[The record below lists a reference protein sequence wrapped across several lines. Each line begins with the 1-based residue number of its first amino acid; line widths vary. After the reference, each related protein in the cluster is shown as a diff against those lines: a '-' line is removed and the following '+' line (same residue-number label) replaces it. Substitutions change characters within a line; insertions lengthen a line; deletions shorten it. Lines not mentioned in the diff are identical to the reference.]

1 MFNNE
6 IEFEINLNEKKN
18 LEKKTK
24 EKQNKRKNSKGRYNL
39 QNKIKLIKPNINLND
54 NISATNRKRIRK
66 IEKVE
71 DFEKIEKK
79 KKITSIRQMMER
91 INLDSKYD
99 YSQLKYSEIEKRKL
113 RIFGDMSS
121 SEISKNL
128 FKSYFPCIIP
138 PYYTNQIKNQI
149 IINQIDKITKKLKS
163 IRKLNNNEIS
173 KIENKKY
180 EKLKI
185 KKSHKINNN
194 NNFIHTNNNN
204 KNIISNSIREFI
216 EKNCEYI
223 NESDNDELIKKEQ
236 INEYENENN
245 NENNSRNTYQEEERS
260 VSEEAYNGDIEN
272 NSFDDG
278 ENYYDYIPNDDKMDS
293 REYDYINYKK
303 QYRDN

>member
-6 IEFEINLNEKKN
+6 IEFELNLNEKKKS
-18 LEKKTK
+18 EKKTK
-24 EKQNKRKNSKGRYNL
+24 EKENKSKNSKGRYNL

-54 NISATNRKRIRK
+54 NISSTNRKRIRNIK
-66 IEKVE
+66 KVE
-71 DFEKIEKK
+71 DFEKKEKK

-99 YSQLKYSEIEKRKL
+99 YSKLKYNDIEKRKSS
-113 RIFGDMSS
+113 IFGDMSA

-128 FKSYFPCIIP
+128 FNNYFPCIIP

-149 IINQIDKITKKLKS
+149 ISNQIDKITKQFNV

-173 KIENKKY
+173 KIENKKF
-180 EKLKI
+180 EKVKLK
-185 KKSHKINNN
+185 KSYKINNN
-194 NNFIHTNNNN
+194 NSIYTNDKN
-204 KNIISNSIREFI
+204 KNIVSKSLREFI

-223 NESDNDELIKKEQ
+223 NEYDYDELIQKEKL
-236 INEYENENN
+236 NEYVNNDNN
-245 NENNSRNTYQEEERS
+245 NENNSKYTNQEEERS
-260 VSEEAYNGDIEN
+260 ISEEAYNGDIEN

-278 ENYYDYIPNDDKMDS
+278 ENYYDYIPNDDKIDS
-293 REYDYINYKK
+293 REYNYFNYKK